1 MIWQADAGRHR
12 KIKDAISMIKRGPK
26 TKRQAD
32 DDDMSFKYIRK
43 DADKGPVRRQRQ
55 EKVLYDFLVTV
66 NAAPHECVI
75 RTGQP

>member
-1 MIWQADAGRHR
+1 MISQADAGRH
-12 KIKDAISMIKRGPK
+12 KAIKNAISMIKRGPK

-43 DADKGPVRRQRQ
+43 DVEKGPVRQQRQ
-55 EKVLYDFLVTV
+55 KKVLYDFLVTV
-66 NAAPHECVI
+66 NAAPHECV